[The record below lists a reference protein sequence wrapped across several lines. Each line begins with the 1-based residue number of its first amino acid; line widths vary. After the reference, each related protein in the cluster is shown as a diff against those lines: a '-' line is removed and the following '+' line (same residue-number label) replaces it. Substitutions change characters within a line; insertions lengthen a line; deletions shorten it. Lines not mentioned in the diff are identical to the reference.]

1 MQNRSISREASSAA
15 NQTRLLQVTV
25 ESLRADLYK
34 AVEIAFLY
42 GATEWVHVNYPTHY
56 QRLLMQFDDSAL
68 LEESRYLH

>member
-1 MQNRSISREASSAA
+1 MQNRSISREASSA
-15 NQTRLLQVTV
+15 NQTRRLQVTI
-25 ESLRADLYK
+25 ESLKADLDK

-68 LEESRYLH
+68 LEESRDLH